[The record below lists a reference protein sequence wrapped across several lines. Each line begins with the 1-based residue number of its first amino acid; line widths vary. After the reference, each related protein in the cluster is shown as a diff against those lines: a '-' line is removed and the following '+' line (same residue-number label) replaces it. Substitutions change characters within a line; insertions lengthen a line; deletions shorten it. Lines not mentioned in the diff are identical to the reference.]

1 MKKVSSL
8 LFSVLFLTT
17 FVQAQDIHLSQ
28 FNAAPILLNAA
39 NTGNFDGQ
47 FRVTTNYRNQ
57 WAAVS
62 APYAT
67 GIVSADF
74 TLLKKKKNFFGVG
87 LSGIYDKSGTGEL
100 TNRTI
105 YGSAAYH
112 IHIGKSNKPKHYIHI
127 GIQGGY
133 VNRTININ
141 KLIFASQYNP
151 TTHTFKLISIESFNN
166 NNKSK
171 YYDLNAGAVWT
182 STFSKKFSLQG
193 GVNFMHINNPKEL
206 NLVINSTSIS
216 IAATVIHALAQV
228 NLNDKVSL
236 SPTILLMNYP
246 TSSELTFGSSLN
258 YLLDNFTIYCGAYY
272 RTNDAVIGLLG
283 LQFKKIR
290 LGFSYDI
297 NVSPLHVATNYK
309 GAFELSL
316 AYCPYHSDKKIKFY
330 PKD

>member
-17 FVQAQDIHLSQ
+17 FVKAQDIHLSQ
-28 FNAAPILLNAA
+28 FNAAPITLNAA

-57 WAAVS
+57 WASVS
-62 APYAT
+62 APYVT

-74 TLLKKKKNFFGVG
+74 TLLKKKKNFFGLG
-87 LSGIYDKSGTGEL
+87 LTGIDDRSGTGEL
-100 TNRTI
+100 TNRKI
-105 YGSAAYH
+105 YCSAAYH
-112 IHIGKSNKPKHYIHI
+112 IHIGKSDTPKHYIHI

-133 VNRTININ
+133 INRTININ
-141 KLIFASQYNP
+141 KLVFANQYDP
-151 TTHTFKLISIESFNN
+151 TTHTFSNVSDESFNAN
-166 NNKSK
+166 SNSN
-171 YYDLNAGAVWT
+171 YYDLNVGAVWT
-182 STFSKKFSLQG
+182 STFSKKFSMQG
-193 GVNFMHINNPKEL
+193 GVNFMHINNPKEMY
-206 NLVINSTSIS
+206 LVFNSKTVSVVGSI
-216 IAATVIHALAQV
+216 VHALAQV

-236 SPTILLMNYP
+236 SPTVLLMNYP

-258 YLLDNFTIYCGAYY
+258 YSLDNFSIYCGAYY
-272 RTNDAVIGLLG
+272 RANDAVIGLLG
-283 LQFKKIR
+283 LQCKKVR

-297 NVSPLHVATNYK
+297 NVSPLHAATNYN

-316 AYCPYHSDKKIKFY
+316 AYCPYHSTRKIKFY